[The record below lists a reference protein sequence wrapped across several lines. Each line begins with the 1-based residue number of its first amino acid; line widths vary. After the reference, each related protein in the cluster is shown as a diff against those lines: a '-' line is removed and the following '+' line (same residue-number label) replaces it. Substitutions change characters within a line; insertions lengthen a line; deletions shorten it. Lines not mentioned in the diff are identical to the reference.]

1 MIEGDIVKDV
11 HVGEALRAWCKQN
24 NLTRQKLADKME
36 LPKSNID
43 RMFAKA
49 TIDTNK
55 LLDISHAL
63 DYNFFADFWGEEKV
77 KWNIENMM
85 LFDTPPSYIHIGNKI
100 EMCLRE
106 RKVSQNQLAAH
117 LGVQHPVVSK
127 LLRKASIDS
136 GRLVIIS
143 NFLKHDFFEDFYIN
157 VITNEV
163 QENRFLLEKIAD
175 LEKTI
180 ELLQEEN
187 GLLKYR
193 LAKYESQKN
202 D

>member
-1 MIEGDIVKDV
+1 MIEGNIVKDV
-11 HVGEALRAWCKQN
+11 HVGEAMRAWCKRN

-43 RMFAKA
+43 RMFAKP
-49 TIDTNK
+49 TIDTNR

-63 DYNFFADFWGEEKV
+63 DHNFFAELWREEKGEYDIYEV
-77 KWNIENMM
+77 S
-85 LFDTPPSYIHIGNKI
+85 DTETLPSYIHIGNKI

-106 RKVSQNQLAAH
+106 KKISQNQLAAH

-127 LLRKASIDS
+127 LLRKKSIDS
-136 GRLVIIS
+136 GRLVVIS
-143 NFLKHDFFEDFYIN
+143 NFLKHDFFADFYID
-157 VITNEV
+157 VISNEV
-163 QENRFLLEKIAD
+163 KEKRFLSEKVAD

-187 GLLKYR
+187 SLLKQKI
-193 LAKYESQKN
+193 AKYEGQ
-202 D
+202 

>member
-1 MIEGDIVKDV
+1 MIEGDIVKDI
-11 HVGEALRAWCKQN
+11 HVGEALRAWCKRN

-63 DYNFFADFWGEEKV
+63 NHNFFAEFWRKEIEEYD
-77 KWNIENMM
+77 IYE
-85 LFDTPPSYIHIGNKI
+85 LSDYETLPSYIHIGNKI
-100 EMCLRE
+100 EICLRE
-106 RKVSQNQLAAH
+106 KKISQNQLASQ

-127 LLRKASIDS
+127 LLRKNSIDS

-143 NFLKHDFFEDFYIN
+143 NFLQHDFFADFYIN
-157 VITNEV
+157 VISNEV
-163 QENRFLLEKIAD
+163 KENRFLSEKIVD

-187 GLLKYR
+187 NLLKQK
-193 LAKYESQKN
+193 LAIYENQ
-202 D
+202 

>member
-1 MIEGDIVKDV
+1 MIEGNIVKDV
-11 HVGEALRAWCKQN
+11 HVGEALRAWCKRN

-43 RMFAKA
+43 RMFAKP
-49 TIDTNK
+49 TIDTNR

-63 DYNFFADFWGEEKV
+63 DHNFFAELWREEKGEYDIYEV
-77 KWNIENMM
+77 S
-85 LFDTPPSYIHIGNKI
+85 DTETLPSYIHIGNKI

-106 RKVSQNQLAAH
+106 KKISQNQLAAH

-127 LLRKASIDS
+127 LLRKNSIDS
-136 GRLVIIS
+136 GRLVVIS
-143 NFLKHDFFEDFYIN
+143 NFLKHDFFADFYID
-157 VITNEV
+157 VISNEV
-163 QENRFLLEKIAD
+163 KEKRFLSEKVAD

-187 GLLKYR
+187 SLLKQKI
-193 LAKYESQKN
+193 AKYEGQ
-202 D
+202 

>member
-1 MIEGDIVKDV
+1 MIEGNIVKDV
-11 HVGEALRAWCKQN
+11 HVGEALRAWCKRN

-43 RMFAKA
+43 RMFAKP
-49 TIDTNK
+49 TIDTNR

-63 DYNFFADFWGEEKV
+63 DHNFFAELWREEKGEYDIYEV
-77 KWNIENMM
+77 S
-85 LFDTPPSYIHIGNKI
+85 DTETLPSYIHIGNKI

-106 RKVSQNQLAAH
+106 KKISQNQLAAH

-127 LLRKASIDS
+127 LLRKKSIDS
-136 GRLVIIS
+136 GRLVVIS
-143 NFLKHDFFEDFYIN
+143 NFLKHDFFADFYID
-157 VITNEV
+157 VISNEV
-163 QENRFLLEKIAD
+163 KEKRFLSEKVAD

-187 GLLKYR
+187 SLLKQKI
-193 LAKYESQKN
+193 AKYEGQ
-202 D
+202 